1 MAVSEVLRQ
10 LSRRAWEPA
19 LARAHRAAVLMDAPS
34 AEALHWAGG
43 AGELLAAGALAVS
56 ALSAE
61 AAVPAGAACVVFV
74 VSGTLRG
81 GAAAAVRGV
90 LERGAVRHC
99 VLLCGDEAEGG
110 GAAELEETLR
120 RWMGEGGCAEVLL
133 RGPPLLAPVSAEL
146 CLLPALAAL
155 LPPLRGPGGPGSA
168 EVGLG
173 ALPAELR
180 AAVRALVGE
189 LDSLFTALGLREES
203 FAVGALS
210 RVVAAELASYAS
222 ARNRRRTATNKASV
236 IFVDRTLDLAEFKTI
251 TCALNTV
258 AHEKLLSSLFTLLR
272 SGAVGHHGD
281 NLAEKIFSVLPKLPG
296 HKTDVMVNMVEL
308 TALQTTDETCS
319 IIAPGCLAQPND
331 PAAKALWESFMNLK
345 QKEAV
350 MEARRHL
357 VEAASRENLPIKM
370 SMGRVTPEQLSS
382 YIQLFRNNLKALEN
396 HCGLLQLVLATVQT
410 LKHPQTSKWD
420 NFLAFERLLLQT
432 IGESEMP
439 SVLNQLLPMIKSY
452 NERTKDD
459 YACEDFLVLLIYI
472 YSMVGEIKC
481 EKELDTA
488 EEKVKRALVKA
499 ICDEPELSPL
509 LQKITGCDSSL
520 NLTSQKATDAVD
532 GIFRSLRDIA
542 RVRMHMKQFHSIHNP
557 GNNTHQA
564 SYKPLLKQ
572 VVEEVCNPDRP
583 DPVDIE
589 HISSGLT
596 DLLKTG
602 FSMFMKV
609 NRPHPGD
616 HPLLIIFM
624 VGGVSV
630 SEVKMVKDLVATR
643 KPGTQVIVLSSVL
656 LTPHSAVELLF
667 ASDHLQPDARI

>member
-1 MAVSEVLRQ
+1 MAAPVPELQLRRVCQ
-10 LSRRAWEPA
+10 QAWEPV
-19 LARAHRAAVLMDAPS
+19 LARARRAVVFLDAAS
-34 AEALHWAGG
+34 AEALHWGGGG
-43 AGELLAAGALAVS
+43 AGELLAAGALAVR
-56 ALSAE
+56 ALPAE
-61 AAVPAGAACVVFV
+61 AAAAAPARAVFV
-74 VSGTLRG
+74 VSGALRG
-81 GAAAAVRGV
+81 GTAAAVRGV
-90 LERGAVRHC
+90 LGQGAVRHC
-99 VLLCGDEAEGG
+99 VLVSGGEAEGG
-110 GAAELEETLR
+110 GPAELEETLR
-120 RWMGEGGCAEVLL
+120 RWMGEGGRAEVVL

-155 LPPLRGPGGPGSA
+155 LPPLPGPGGPGPA
-168 EVGLG
+168 EVGPA

-180 AAVRALVGE
+180 AAVRALVGD
-189 LDSLFTALGLREES
+189 LDALFTTLGLREES

-210 RVVAAELASYAS
+210 RVVAAELASYAP

-236 IFVDRTLDLAEFKTI
+236 VFVDRTLDLA
-251 TCALNTV
+251 
-258 AHEKLLSSLFTLLR
+258 
-272 SGAVGHHGD
+272 GAVGHHGD
-281 NLAEKIFSVLPKLPG
+281 NLAEKILSVLPKLPG

-331 PAAKALWESFMNLK
+331 PAAKALWESFVNLK

-396 HCGLLQLVLATVQT
+396 HCGLLQLVLATIQT

-459 YACEDFLVLLIYI
+459 YTCEDFLVLLVYM
-472 YSMVGEIKC
+472 YSVVGEIRSG
-481 EKELDTA
+481 KELEAA
-488 EEKVKRALVKA
+488 EEEVKKALVKA
-499 ICDEPELSPL
+499 ICGEPEPSPL

-532 GIFRSLRDIA
+532 DIFQSLRDIA
-542 RVRMHMKQFHSIHNP
+542 RARMHMKQFNSIHNA
-557 GNNTHQA
+557 GSNTHQA

-572 VVEEVCNPDRP
+572 VVEEICNPDRP

-589 HISSGLT
+589 HMSSGLT

-616 HPLLIIFM
+616 HPFLIIFM
-624 VGGVSV
+624 VGGVTV

-643 KPGTQVIVLSSVL
+643 KPGTQVIVLSSAL
-656 LTPHSAVELLF
+656 LTPRSAIELLF
-667 ASDHLQPDARI
+667 ATDRLQPDTDI

>member
-1 MAVSEVLRQ
+1 MAVPVPELRRVCRQ
-10 LSRRAWEPA
+10 AWEPV
-19 LARAHRAAVLMDAPS
+19 LTRARRAVVFLDAAS
-34 AEALHWAGG
+34 AEALHWGSGG
-43 AGELLAAGALAVS
+43 AGELLAAGALAVR
-56 ALSAE
+56 ALPAE
-61 AAVPAGAACVVFV
+61 AGEAAGAAGAAGAARVVFV
-74 VSGTLRG
+74 VSGALRG
-81 GAAAAVRGV
+81 GTAAAVRGV
-90 LERGAVRHC
+90 LGQGAVRHC
-99 VLLCGDEAEGG
+99 TLVSGGEAEGG
-110 GAAELEETLR
+110 GPAELEETLR
-120 RWMGEGGCAEVLL
+120 RWMGEGGSAEVVL

-146 CLLPALAAL
+146 WLLPGLTAL
-155 LPPLRGPGGPGSA
+155 LPPLPGLGGPGPA
-168 EVGLG
+168 ELGLG

-189 LDSLFTALGLREES
+189 LDALFTALGLREES

-210 RVVAAELASYAS
+210 RIVAAELASYAP
-222 ARNRRRTATNKASV
+222 ARNRRRMATNKASIV
-236 IFVDRTLDLAEFKTI
+236 FVDRTLDLA
-251 TCALNTV
+251 
-258 AHEKLLSSLFTLLR
+258 
-272 SGAVGHHGD
+272 GAVGHHGD
-281 NLAEKIFSVLPKLPG
+281 NLAEKILSVLPKLPG
-296 HKTDVMVNMVEL
+296 HTTDVMVNMVEL

-319 IIAPGCLAQPND
+319 IVAPGCLAQPND

-370 SMGRVTPEQLSS
+370 NMGRVTPEQLSS

-396 HCGLLQLVLATVQT
+396 HCGLVQLVLATIQT

-439 SVLNQLLPMIKSY
+439 SVLKQLLPMIKSY
-452 NERTKDD
+452 SERTKDD
-459 YACEDFLVLLIYI
+459 YTCEDFLVLLLYM
-472 YSMVGEIKC
+472 YSVVGEIKSG
-481 EKELDTA
+481 KELDAA
-488 EEKVKRALVKA
+488 EEEVKKVLVKA
-499 ICDEPELSPL
+499 ICDEPEPSLL
-509 LQKITGCDSSL
+509 LQKIMGCDSSL

-532 GIFRSLRDIA
+532 NIFRSLRDIA
-542 RVRMHMKQFHSIHNP
+542 RARMHMKQFNSIHNP
-557 GNNTHQA
+557 GSNTHQA

-572 VVEEVCNPDRP
+572 VVEEICNPDRP

-589 HISSGLT
+589 HMSSGLT

-609 NRPHPGD
+609 TRPHPGD

-624 VGGVSV
+624 VGGVTV

-643 KPGTQVIVLSSVL
+643 KPGTQVIVLSSAL
-656 LTPHSAVELLF
+656 LTPHSAIELLF
-667 ASDHLQPDARI
+667 AADRLQPDTGI

>member
-1 MAVSEVLRQ
+1 MAVPELRRVCRQ
-10 LSRRAWEPA
+10 AWEPVI
-19 LARAHRAAVLMDAPS
+19 ARARRAVVFLDAAS
-34 AEALHWAGG
+34 AEALHWGGGG
-43 AGELLAAGALAVS
+43 AGELLAAGALAVR
-56 ALSAE
+56 ALPAE
-61 AAVPAGAACVVFV
+61 AGEVAGAARVVFV
-74 VSGTLRG
+74 VSGALRG
-81 GAAAAVRGV
+81 GTASAVRGV
-90 LERGAVRHC
+90 LGQGAVRHC
-99 VLLCGDEAEGG
+99 VLLSGGEAEGG
-110 GAAELEETLR
+110 GPAELEETLR
-120 RWMGEGGCAEVLL
+120 RWMGEGGSAEVVL

-146 CLLPALAAL
+146 GLLPALAAL
-155 LPPLRGPGGPGSA
+155 LPPLPGPGGPGPA
-168 EVGLG
+168 EIGLG

-180 AAVRALVGE
+180 AAVRALVGD
-189 LDSLFTALGLREES
+189 LDALFTALGLREES

-210 RVVAAELASYAS
+210 RVVAAELASYAP

-236 IFVDRTLDLAEFKTI
+236 VFLDRTLDLA
-251 TCALNTV
+251 
-258 AHEKLLSSLFTLLR
+258 
-272 SGAVGHHGD
+272 GAVGHHGD
-281 NLAEKIFSVLPKLPG
+281 NLAEKILSVLPKLPG

-459 YACEDFLVLLIYI
+459 YTCEDFLVLLVYM
-472 YSMVGEIKC
+472 YSVVGEIKSG
-481 EKELDTA
+481 KELDAA
-488 EEKVKRALVKA
+488 EEEVKKALVKA
-499 ICDEPELSPL
+499 ICDEPEPSPL

-532 GIFRSLRDIA
+532 DIFQSLRDIA
-542 RVRMHMKQFHSIHNP
+542 RARMHMKQFNSIHNP
-557 GNNTHQA
+557 GSNTHQA

-572 VVEEVCNPDRP
+572 VVEEICNPDRP

-589 HISSGLT
+589 HMSSGLT

-624 VGGVSV
+624 VGGVTV

-643 KPGTQVIVLSSVL
+643 KPGTQVIVLSSAL
-656 LTPHSAVELLF
+656 LTPRSAIELLF
-667 ASDHLQPDARI
+667 ATDRLQPDTDI

>member
-1 MAVSEVLRQ
+1 MAVPVPELWRVCRQ
-10 LSRRAWEPA
+10 AWEPV
-19 LARAHRAAVLMDAPS
+19 LARARRAVVFLDAAS
-34 AEALHWAGG
+34 AEALHWGGGG
-43 AGELLAAGALAVS
+43 AGELLAAGALAVR
-56 ALSAE
+56 ALPAE
-61 AAVPAGAACVVFV
+61 AGEAAGAARVVFV

-81 GAAAAVRGV
+81 GTAAAVRGV
-90 LERGAVRHC
+90 LGQGGGRHC
-99 VLLCGDEAEGG
+99 VLVSGGEAEGG
-110 GAAELEETLR
+110 GPAELEETLR
-120 RWMGEGGCAEVLL
+120 RWMGEGGRAEVVL

-155 LPPLRGPGGPGSA
+155 LPPLPGPGGPGPA
-168 EVGLG
+168 EVGQG

-180 AAVRALVGE
+180 AAVRALVGD
-189 LDSLFTALGLREES
+189 LDALFTALGLREES

-210 RVVAAELASYAS
+210 RVVAAELASYAP
-222 ARNRRRTATNKASV
+222 ARNRRRAATNKASV
-236 IFVDRTLDLAEFKTI
+236 VFVDRTLDLA
-251 TCALNTV
+251 
-258 AHEKLLSSLFTLLR
+258 
-272 SGAVGHHGD
+272 GAVGHHGD
-281 NLAEKIFSVLPKLPG
+281 NLAEKILSVLPKLPG

-396 HCGLLQLVLATVQT
+396 HCGLLQLVLAMVQT

-432 IGESEMP
+432 IGKSEMP

-459 YACEDFLVLLIYI
+459 YTCEDFLILLVYM
-472 YSMVGEIKC
+472 YSVVGEIKSG
-481 EKELDTA
+481 EELDAA
-488 EEKVKRALVKA
+488 EEEVKKALVKA
-499 ICDEPELSPL
+499 ICDEPETSPV

-520 NLTSQKATDAVD
+520 TPTSHKATDAVD
-532 GIFRSLRDIA
+532 NIFRSLRDIA
-542 RVRMHMKQFHSIHNP
+542 RARMHMKQFNSIHNP
-557 GNNTHQA
+557 GSNTHQA

-572 VVEEVCNPDRP
+572 VVEEICNPDRP

-589 HISSGLT
+589 HMSSGLT

-609 NRPHPGD
+609 NRPYPGD

-624 VGGVSV
+624 VGGVTV
-630 SEVKMVKDLVATR
+630 SEVKMVKDMVATR
-643 KPGTQVIVLSSVL
+643 KPGTQVIVLSSAL
-656 LTPHSAVELLF
+656 LTPCSVIELLF
-667 ASDHLQPDARI
+667 ATDRLQPDTDI